1 VEHPNESLSLTS
13 ASDNKKVCK
22 TSVSSVSI
30 CNNLFFKHL
39 HAEQMETDGADV
51 FRKKDLETPHS
62 VAGYFTTGFRT
73 DHNEV

>member
-39 HAEQMETDGADV
+39 PTEQMETDGADV

-62 VAGYFTTGFRT
+62 DAGYFTTSYRI

>member
-1 VEHPNESLSLTS
+1 MSHYRLPLQ
-13 ASDNKKVCK
+13 SDKKIVCK
-22 TSVSSVSI
+22 TSVLSVSI

-39 HAEQMETDGADV
+39 PTEQMETDGADV